1 MSPTELQARAAG
13 RGTRFMFGL
22 TALVAAIG
30 AGQASGAKAPASPPS
45 DWAYSGS
52 QGPEHWGD
60 LDASFATCRTGRL
73 QSPIDIDRVHRVP
86 YVPLTFQYHS
96 QPLEAYNSGK
106 GIHVVS
112 PPGSALLVR
121 GDVYDLDEFVF
132 HVPGEHRFKGA
143 RPEAEIQLVHR
154 NRLGAM
160 VVVAVPLRSSGR
172 ENRILTRVLDHLPSQ
187 PGERVHY
194 RQVGINPLF
203 LLPSRRGYF
212 RYTGSASTP
221 PCKEPVLWYVLYE
234 PLDVTKDQLRR
245 LAELVG
251 SNARPV
257 QPLNDREVFWLAR

>member
-1 MSPTELQARAAG
+1 
-13 RGTRFMFGL
+13 MFGL

-132 HVPGEHRFKGA
+132 HVPGEHRFKGM

-154 NRLGAM
+154 NRQGAM

-187 PGERVHY
+187 PGERVNY

-221 PCKEPVLWYVLYE
+221 PCEEPVIWYVLYE
-234 PLDVTKDQLRR
+234 PLDVTKNQLRR
-245 LAELVG
+245 LAELIG